1 MGADQSL
8 KQPKSSNSTSINST
22 ANLTISTLLL
32 AFSDLIHLGR
42 TVQQTPHILYPRPP
56 TISVNMPFKHDNTCE
71 AEVKRISHPLR

>member
-32 AFSDLIHLGR
+32 AFLIHLGR